1 MGNLSI
7 PNDTLYSSIPF
18 VQSNLTLA
26 GKDGDFIIQGET
38 SRCEAII
45 RQGKHALIGISPFN
59 SRFSKAYVSS
69 LVLFIAERFSQV
81 DILMPCIDE
90 ASRLLIASGVDEKKA
105 FKKTERELRRHKK
118 HLETL
123 FLHPALQNR
132 KISIIQF
139 SDYAQHPEYLRSRQA
154 LEAAVENC
162 QQFYKDYL
170 SMSRLAVQ
178 GRMKGTG
185 RDLQKMDSKLL
196 NQALP
201 YIFAELP
208 FFLNTPSLL
217 GVTRS
222 TFFYHRP
229 WPIGQGLYG
238 GAYPIQVDSRQ
249 SYAVVTPKTEQFS

>member
-7 PNDTLYSSIPF
+7 PNDSLHSSIPI

-26 GKDGDFIIQGET
+26 GKDGDFVIQGET

-45 RQGKHALIGISPFN
+45 GQGKHALIGISPFN

-81 DILMPCIDE
+81 DILMPCIEE

-105 FKKTERELRRHKK
+105 FKKTERELRH
-118 HLETL
+118 
-123 FLHPALQNR
+123 
-132 KISIIQF
+132 
-139 SDYAQHPEYLRSRQA
+139 
-154 LEAAVENC
+154 
-162 QQFYKDYL
+162 
-170 SMSRLAVQ
+170 
-178 GRMKGTG
+178 
-185 RDLQKMDSKLL
+185 
-196 NQALP
+196 
-201 YIFAELP
+201 IFAELP

-238 GAYPIQVDSRQ
+238 GTYPIQVDSRQ